1 MCQTCCKD
9 EQFMNIAVTVAAMS
23 KCRKNKVGAIIV
35 DHNNRIVSTGYNG
48 SPKGTNNAC
57 EDSDNITFLTTLHAE
72 LNAIIV
78 AKQDLT
84 GCKIYVTL
92 SPCIRCAAII
102 LQAGIT
108 EVNYAV
114 PYRETE
120 GIDYLTYHGV
130 KVNHIDINLNH
141 NKLKN
146 V

>member
-1 MCQTCCKD
+1 
-9 EQFMNIAVTVAAMS
+9 MNIAVSVAAMS
-23 KCRKNKVGAIIV
+23 KCKKNKVGAIIV
-35 DHNNRIVSTGYNG
+35 DANNRIISTGYNG
-48 SPKGTNNAC
+48 SPKGTDNSC
-57 EDSDNITFLTTLHAE
+57 EDSDNVTYLTTLHAE

-84 GCKIYVTL
+84 GCRIYVTL

-102 LQAGIT
+102 LQAGIV

-114 PYRETE
+114 LYRDIT
-120 GIDYLTYHGV
+120 GIEYLQYHGI

-141 NKLKN
+141 NSLRN